1 MVLSTFN
8 IHLELFY
15 SFSYTNIFKRE
26 SFVKHYFL
34 INYLLFSISYALYG

>member
-8 IHLELFY
+8 IRLELIY

-34 INYLLFSISYALYG
+34 INYLSFSISYALYG